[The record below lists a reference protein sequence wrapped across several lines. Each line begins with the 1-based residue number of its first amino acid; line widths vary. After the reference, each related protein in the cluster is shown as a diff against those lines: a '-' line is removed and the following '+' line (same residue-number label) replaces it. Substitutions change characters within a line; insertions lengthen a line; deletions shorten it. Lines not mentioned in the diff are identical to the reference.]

1 MIELVYNNKLKRI
14 FFFSFF
20 NAKDEPTRYKYLF
33 YYTFCLLE
41 NTILIGL
48 WALHWH
54 GFITYGTY
62 SGLDLQKDSASWYFY
77 PGIVGHYL
85 AFFAGIMFMVLYY
98 YFFHPSGNINKSFF
112 PSCRKRKPINET
124 KSSQPSIQNVY
135 SNQKEKT
142 SLQNI
147 ESNTTSRDN
156 VQQLNERPRLKNIIS
171 SGLEE
176 EIDRPSELHIETV
189 FEVPGSRAACVTPS
203 LSSPVLDNI
212 DSLKGS
218 TNASQIVHPPLSRSA
233 SVPTLTPPLN
243 SGKFSM
249 YIPSHRR
256 LKAMH
261 GKERFKSGDGK

>member
-1 MIELVYNNKLKRI
+1 M
-14 FFFSFF
+14 
-20 NAKDEPTRYKYLF
+20 
-33 YYTFCLLE
+33 
-41 NTILIGL
+41 
-48 WALHWH
+48 
-54 GFITYGTY
+54 
-62 SGLDLQKDSASWYFY
+62 
-77 PGIVGHYL
+77 
-85 AFFAGIMFMVLYY
+85 
-98 YFFHPSGNINKSFF
+98 
-112 PSCRKRKPINET
+112 
-124 KSSQPSIQNVY
+124 
-135 SNQKEKT
+135 
-142 SLQNI
+142 
-147 ESNTTSRDN
+147 
-156 VQQLNERPRLKNIIS
+156 QQLNERPRLKNIIS

-189 FEVPGSRAACVTPS
+189 FEVPGSRVACVTPS

-249 YIPSHRR
+249 YIPAHRR